1 MTLVDLKFKLLWELD
16 PKKLTPICDDPSPT
30 RPEVVDTFKA
40 LSQKNPRSKARIP
53 RNPNYRLRIANSNYS
68 IITEN

>member
-53 RNPNYRLRIANSNYS
+53 RFW
-68 IITEN
+68 E